1 MSCKKADLFAALFL
15 FSLLILVVGCQ
26 SEPRRDVPD
35 VAHIEM
41 DIAIQRFDQALFG
54 LDTANM
60 EESLAQLS
68 AQYPELS
75 SLFFTH
81 ILGADD
87 PNIAPEGPAQYI
99 KGFIEFPATRQLY
112 DTVQLVYNNLA
123 GIKAELEQAFRY
135 FKHYF
140 PAETTPTV
148 STIISEYSIAAFVYG
163 DNELAIG
170 LDFFL
175 GENYPYQAYNPESP
189 AFSAYLSRTFNR
201 DHLVSKTIQALV
213 SGLSDG
219 PPGNRLLDVMIHNGK
234 HLYILDYLLPYA
246 PDSVKLEV
254 KPEQVEW
261 LKDNE
266 LEMWAFFLKEEL
278 LYSSNWQ
285 DIRKYVDYSPHSPGM
300 PPEAP
305 GRTAN
310 WLGWQIVKAYMK
322 RHPEV
327 SMPDL
332 LSLTDAQAILDDSKY
347 KPRR

>member
-1 MSCKKADLFAALFL
+1 MSCKKTDLFAALFL
-15 FSLLILVVGCQ
+15 FFLLILVVGCQ
-26 SEPRRDVPD
+26 SESRRDVPD
-35 VAHIEM
+35 VAQIEM

-60 EESLAQLS
+60 EQSLAQLS

-140 PAETTPTV
+140 PEETTPTV
-148 STIISEYSIAAFVYG
+148 STIISEYSLGAFVYG

-175 GENYPYQAYNPESP
+175 GENYPYQAYNRENP

-254 KPEQVEW
+254 RPEQVEW

-278 LYSSNWQ
+278 LYSSDWQ

-300 PPEAP
+300 PTEAP

-322 RHPEV
+322 RHPEM

-332 LSLTDAQAILDDSKY
+332 FSLTDAQAILDDSKY